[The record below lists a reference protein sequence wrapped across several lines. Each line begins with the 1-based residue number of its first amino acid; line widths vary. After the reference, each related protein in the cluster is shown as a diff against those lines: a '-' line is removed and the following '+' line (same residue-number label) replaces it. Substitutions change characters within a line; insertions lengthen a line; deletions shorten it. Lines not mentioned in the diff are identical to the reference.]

1 LSNPLRLPQLAG
13 FWALALLIT
22 VFSLSARASLPDFT
36 ELANEQKPAVVNISA
51 IQAVRVQPSG
61 QNPDIYKQV
70 PELFRQFFGE
80 LPQFS
85 QPQRRKAPSLGS
97 GFIISDDG
105 YILTNNHVVKDA
117 DKVLVRLIDR
127 REFEAEV
134 IGQDLRSDLALLK
147 IDADDL
153 PVVKLAEPGDI
164 EVGEWVMAIGSP
176 FGFDYSVTAGIV
188 SATGRT
194 SFRDSYVP
202 FIQTDVAI
210 NPGNSGGPLFNLD
223 GEVVGINTIIVTR
236 SGGYMGL
243 SFAIPM
249 SVAMDVVD
257 QLKSKGEVS
266 RGWLGVEIQDVSRQL
281 AESFGLRQAA
291 GAAVTKVVPDSPADA
306 AGLAVGDIIISFD
319 GQDVELSS
327 DLPHL
332 VGSTKAGSKVP
343 VTVFRNGKNKSLKVV
358 VGDLPHKMVA
368 GKAKKPAK
376 RDEVGRLGM
385 VVDNLNDQLRDRT
398 GVNDGVIVVAVQRG
412 DAAQAG
418 LRRGDVVTMI
428 NGQRIDSVA
437 DFEQAVESLETG
449 DMVPV
454 RIVRQGRPIFVP
466 LKVTGSEGK

>member
-1 LSNPLRLPQLAG
+1 LPQLAG
-13 FWALALLIT
+13 FWALALLVT
-22 VFSLSARASLPDFT
+22 VFTLSARASLPDFT

-51 IQAVRVQPSG
+51 IQAVRVQPSS

-80 LPQFS
+80 LPQFK

-134 IGQDLRSDLALLK
+134 IGQDPRSDLALLK

-153 PVVKLAEPGDI
+153 PVVKLAESGDI

-223 GEVVGINTIIVTR
+223 GKVVGINTIIVTR

-257 QLKSKGEVS
+257 QLKTKGEVS

-291 GAAVTKVVPDSPADA
+291 GAAVTKVVPGSPADT
-306 AGLAVGDIIISFD
+306 AGLAVGDIILSFD
-319 GQDVELSS
+319 GQGVELSS

-343 VTVFRNGKNKSLKVV
+343 VTVFRNGKNKNLKVV

-398 GVNDGVIVVAVQRG
+398 GVNDGVVVVAVQRG

-466 LKVTGSEGK
+466 LKVTG

>member
-1 LSNPLRLPQLAG
+1 LSNPLRFPHLAG
-13 FWALALLIT
+13 FWALALLVT

-51 IQAVRVQPSG
+51 IQEARAPSSG

-80 LPQFS
+80 LPQFN

-97 GFIISDDG
+97 GFIISEDG

-134 IGQDLRSDLALLK
+134 IGQDPRSDLALLK

-153 PVVKLAEPGDI
+153 PVVELAEPDDI
-164 EVGEWVMAIGSP
+164 KVGEWVMAIGSP

-188 SATGRT
+188 SATGRS

-257 QLKSKGEVS
+257 QLKTKGEVS

-306 AGLAVGDIIISFD
+306 AGLAVGDIILSFD

-343 VTVFRNGKNKSLKVV
+343 VTVFRSGKNKKLKVI
-358 VGDLPHKMVA
+358 VGDLPHEMIA

-385 VVDNLNDQLRDRT
+385 VVENLNDQLRDRT
-398 GVNDGVIVVAVQRG
+398 GVRDGVVVVAVKRG

-418 LRRGDVVTMI
+418 LRRGDVITMI

-437 DFEQAVESLETG
+437 DFEQAVESLEAD

-466 LKVTGSEGK
+466 LKVTG

>member
-13 FWALALLIT
+13 FWALALLVT
-22 VFSLSARASLPDFT
+22 VFTLSARASLPDFT

-51 IQAVRVQPSG
+51 IQAVRVQPSS

-80 LPQFS
+80 LPQFK

-134 IGQDLRSDLALLK
+134 IGQDPRSDLALLK

-153 PVVKLAEPGDI
+153 PVVKLAESGDI

-223 GEVVGINTIIVTR
+223 GKVVGINTIIVTR

-257 QLKSKGEVS
+257 QLKTKGEVS

-291 GAAVTKVVPDSPADA
+291 GAAVTKVVPGSPADT
-306 AGLAVGDIIISFD
+306 AGLAVGDIILSFD
-319 GQDVELSS
+319 GQGVELSS

-343 VTVFRNGKNKSLKVV
+343 VTVFRNGKNKNLKVV

-398 GVNDGVIVVAVQRG
+398 GVNDGVVVVAVQRG

-466 LKVTGSEGK
+466 LKVTG